1 MPEEYEEVEPKE
13 AAVEE
18 EAANEAAVVEE
29 KADGDGSGDSSQIGT
44 GVGDSLDED
53 EEKEEEES
61 AVDGG
66 GGGLGGG
73 GGGGNLDPISDPID
87 GIDPDPVN
95 DADGIIRVRSPY
107 FIRSAE
113 QTDPELSYFQI
124 LVLIRDGHKLV
135 QGDCDNIN
143 ELITVNKRPIGNET
157 SVTFDFTEIAK
168 NYLEQNYQSN
178 LVTAAYYQSLWVT
191 ITITARKSNDS
202 IIGTTTNQKYL
213 IQEGYNLFEEG
224 VNYTEEKLALITASC
239 INHLKGEN
247 IVIPVNIQQV
257 TSVKFYSGSTLI
269 NTQNVNDS
277 NESSEKIKYITQTN
291 TDDEAINR
299 VTFNGPRFATSLTI
313 DKIEECKYPI
323 NKIVFVNRWGAYEEL
338 FFFKK
343 STESL
348 SSTKQ
353 EFNGSIFKAKNVAI
367 AGNPCV
373 ETTTYNQYSI
383 NSHSKQSYN
392 ANATQSITLNS
403 GFVGECRNPSFEE
416 LMVSEYIWLINPR
429 GIIQPVNLK
438 ESSFAKKTGLND
450 GLINYTMSFDISAKL
465 VNNIR

>member
-13 AAVEE
+13 EAAAEEAAAEE
-18 EAANEAAVVEE
+18 EASEEAEE
-29 KADGDGSGDSSQIGT
+29 A
-44 GVGDSLDED
+44 
-53 EEKEEEES
+53 EEEES
-61 AVDGG
+61 AVDGV

-73 GGGGNLDPISDPID
+73 GGGGNLDPILDPID
-87 GIDPDPVN
+87 DGIDDVAPVTTEG
-95 DADGIIRVRSPY
+95 GIVRVRSPY

-124 LVLIRDGHKLV
+124 LVLIRDGHKNV
-135 QGDCDNIN
+135 QGNCDNIN
-143 ELITVNKRPIGNET
+143 ETITVNKRPIGNET

-191 ITITARKSNDS
+191 ITMTARKANGS
-202 IIGTTTNQKYL
+202 IIGTTSTNQKYL

-224 VNYTEEKLALITASC
+224 VNYTEQKTALITASC

-257 TSVKFYSGSTLI
+257 TSVKFYSGSTLV

-277 NESSEKIKYITQTN
+277 NESQDKIKYITKSN

-299 VTFNGPRFATSLTI
+299 VDFNGPRFATSLNI
-313 DKIEECKYPI
+313 DKIEECKYPV

-353 EFNGSIFKAKNVAI
+353 EFNASIFEARNVAI

-373 ETTTYNQYSI
+373 ETTTYNQYST

-416 LMVSEYIWLINPR
+416 LMVSEYIWLVNPQ